1 MKRRKISLLV
11 TLILVFSF
19 SIFASGNT
27 TNTELKFKNSELND
41 YLIAQNT
48 NDTTTEDEEKEN
60 PRKMKKAKES
70 FRDGKS
76 PLIAS
81 GLSLLI
87 PGAGEIYGEDYLR
100 GGIFL
105 GIEVALWSGYYYY
118 DTDGDDKT
126 DAFHK
131 YAGENFSED
140 RYFLGVTQLFDP
152 SLLNL
157 ADLPE
162 GVYLDSTWYVSDRD
176 NWEEV
181 ANFLEVDSLLYSSEG
196 YTDFGH
202 KLPTKKTQQYYEMIG
217 KYHQFAMGWNDFSGW
232 EGGSLTMAA
241 REDYLSFTSSKQE
254 DIYEDM
260 RYQANLA
267 YEAGQNFLMISVL
280 NHVASAFDAAY
291 VIKSK
296 YRIETKIRIDKKD
309 KGEDLGVNNFKLAYI
324 VNF

>member
-1 MKRRKISLLV
+1 MKRKNIILL
-11 TLILVFSF
+11 LILTLSF

-27 TNTELKFKNSELND
+27 TSTKLKSKNSELNN
-41 YLIAQNT
+41 YLLAQNMG
-48 NDTTTEDEEKEN
+48 DATEDNEKEKTN

-126 DAFHK
+126 EAFHK

-152 SLLNL
+152 AEL
-157 ADLPE
+157 ATAGL
-162 GVYLDSTWYVSDRD
+162 GMLDSIGYVSNRS

-202 KLPTKKTQQYYEMIG
+202 ELPTNKTQQYYEMIG

-232 EGGSLTMAA
+232 EGGSLTIAA
-241 REDYLSFTSSKQE
+241 RQDYLSFTSSKQE

-267 YEAGQNFLMISVL
+267 YEAGQNFLMVSVL